1 MEYISRRLHEQ
12 VARYNWVGFYL
23 MENSIP
29 PVLVLGPHSGSFTPH
44 ERIPLDR
51 GLCGAAATTG
61 KTVVVND
68 VAADPR
74 YIGSEMVKSNIVVP
88 IFVKNRVAAEIDI
101 ESYFAQTFSKAE
113 QEFVEACAALVGRYM
128 ENKH

>member
-1 MEYISRRLHEQ
+1 
-12 VARYNWVGFYL
+12 
-23 MENSIP
+23 
-29 PVLVLGPHSGSFTPH
+29 VLVLGPHSGSFTPL

-51 GLCGAAATTG
+51 GLCGAAATIG

-68 VAADPR
+68 VAGDPR
-74 YIGSEMVKSNIVVP
+74 YIGSEMVKSNIVAP
-88 IFVKNRVAAEIDI
+88 IFVKNRVAAEIDV

-128 ENKH
+128 ENQH